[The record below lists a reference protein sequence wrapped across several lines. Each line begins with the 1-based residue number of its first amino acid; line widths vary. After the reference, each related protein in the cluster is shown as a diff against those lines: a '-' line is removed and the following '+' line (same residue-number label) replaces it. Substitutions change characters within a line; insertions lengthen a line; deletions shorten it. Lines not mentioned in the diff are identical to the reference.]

1 MADTDTVDFRA
12 LFDSSPGLLLVL
24 DQHLFIV
31 AVTDSYLRA
40 TMMRREDIVGQHLFD
55 VFPDNPDD
63 ATGVSNLRKSLERV
77 IRDKTR
83 DEMGVQKFC
92 IRGAGDELEE
102 RYWCPVNTPILG
114 AGGRVKYII
123 HCVEDV
129 TEVVRL
135 KAGGQQSRDD
145 SEGAEMA
152 ADSRGEGV
160 INQQLRI
167 TNEELAARSAQLN
180 DALQTMET
188 FTYSIAH
195 DLRAPLRALVSFST
209 LLREEYA
216 ETLQDRAK
224 DYLRRIT
231 DAASRMDKLINDLL
245 VYGRLTHVEP
255 TALPISLDDA
265 VTNVL
270 RDISPELTARKADVN
285 VERPLP
291 NITGSA
297 ILLNHVL
304 VNVIDNALKFVPPD
318 RTPRIEIASALC
330 GDHVRLD
337 ISDNGIGIAPAYHGQ
352 IFDLFV
358 RLHKSSEYSGTG
370 VGLALVKKAMER
382 MMGKVS
388 VASTP
393 GRGTCFSLEFR
404 AAYNPSVARAVPA
417 QHH

>member
-1 MADTDTVDFRA
+1 MADTDKVDFRV

-77 IRDKTR
+77 IRNKTR
-83 DEMGVQKFC
+83 DEIGVQRFC

-102 RYWCPVNTPILG
+102 RYWSPVNSPILG
-114 AGGRVKYII
+114 PDGRVKYIV

-129 TEVVRL
+129 TEVMRL
-135 KAGGQQSRDD
+135 KSAGQLSASTGDM
-145 SEGAEMA
+145 GP
-152 ADSRGEGV
+152 
-160 INQQLRI
+160 INQQLKI

-270 RDISPELTARKADVN
+270 RDISSELTERKAEVN

-304 VNVIDNALKFVPPD
+304 ANVIDNAVKFVPPD
-318 RTPRIEIASALC
+318 RTPRIEITSALC
-330 GDHVRLD
+330 GDHIRLD

>member
-55 VFPDNPDD
+55 VFPDSPDD

-77 IRDKTR
+77 IRDKSR

-102 RYWCPVNTPILG
+102 RYWSPVNTPILG
-114 AGGRVKYII
+114 AGARVKYII

-135 KAGGQQSRDD
+135 KASGQQSRD
-145 SEGAEMA
+145 EGA
-152 ADSRGEGV
+152 
-160 INQQLRI
+160 INQQLKT
-167 TNEELAARSAQLN
+167 TNEELAVRSAQLN

-270 RDISPELTARKADVN
+270 RDISPELTARKAEVN

-304 VNVIDNALKFVPPD
+304 VNVIDNALKFTPPD
-318 RTPRIEIASALC
+318 RTPRIDIASAHC
-330 GDHVRLD
+330 GDHIRLD

-382 MMGKVS
+382 MLGKVS